1 MIISLPNTSLNDLN
15 LFSISGKFNQ
25 FIKVQLVQ
33 LNQYLTYHKL
43 GPFSIFTHFNKDF
56 PNIYKIHK

>member
-1 MIISLPNTSLNDLN
+1 MIISLPSLNDLN

-43 GPFSIFTHFNKDF
+43 GPFSIFTHINDKDL
-56 PNIYKIHK
+56 